1 MGIGN
6 RFTRDRASLFVWG
19 LLALACVV
27 MVLVA
32 RTGQHTAYTAEID
45 DARARGLS
53 YANGVVTEG
62 VSAKPGEPLKGL
74 VDRALFTR
82 LQAEVFVDPTVARVR
97 VWGADGL
104 LLFTTDTRQRSGEIR
119 ITDDP
124 GINAAIEGNTFAQSV
139 TQPFTY
145 ATTGLEGE
153 VTDLLQTYSPLL
165 VGDRI
170 TAAGVVQIDFLLEP
184 LAEASESPWR
194 DLQLAFGFLA
204 VVFVVLTI
212 VSFARRPRVAD
223 AAMAAPAARPENGE
237 GPEGIVDE
245 AKVRDELEAAYEQ
258 LQQAEEAHR
267 YLENRLK
274 QAQAELAARPP
285 AAPDGPQSIELAIAS
300 ERRVE
305 AERKAADAEAR
316 ATRLEA
322 ELREAKHGG
331 AAPNGEVAEPEPK
344 QAEADAPAPAEES
357 TRAPSSP
364 AAGSEELAR
373 LEERLLAA
381 ERRAQ
386 EARERVE
393 ALTPEERAA
402 EATDLRERLA
412 RTAARKRGIE
422 SAKDEE

>member
-119 ITDDP
+119 VTDDP

-170 TAAGVVQIDFLLEP
+170 TAAGAVQIDFLLEP
-184 LAEASESPWR
+184 LAQASESPWR
-194 DLQLAFGFLA
+194 TLQLGFAFLA
-204 VVFVVLTI
+204 AVLVVLTI
-212 VSFARRPRVAD
+212 VSFARRPRAGT
-223 AAMAAPAARPENGE
+223 AAVAPAERPETDEEPGE
-237 GPEGIVDE
+237 IVDQ

-274 QAQAELAARPP
+274 QAQAELASRPP
-285 AAPDGPQSIELAIAS
+285 VAPDGPQSMELAIAS

-322 ELREAKHGG
+322 ELREAKYAGG
-331 AAPNGEVAEPEPK
+331 AAPNGEVAEPEPSE
-344 QAEADAPAPAEES
+344 AEADAPAPALES
-357 TRAPSSP
+357 TPAPLSP
-364 AAGSEELAR
+364 AAGNEELAR

-402 EATDLRERLA
+402 EASDLRERLA

-422 SAKDEE
+422 SAKDG